1 MMFSTI
7 ASHCK
12 STYNQVKLLHLT
24 INLITLLWE
33 ATCIKEFGAQYA
45 MNSML
50 SSAIYTYRITYQKP
64 ADHILP
70 LLITFKGR

>member
-12 STYNQVKLLHLT
+12 SAYNQVKLIHLT
-24 INLITLLWE
+24 ISLITLPWA
-33 ATCIKEFGAQYA
+33 ATCINEFGAQYA

-50 SSAIYTYRITYQKP
+50 SSAIYKY
-64 ADHILP
+64 
-70 LLITFKGR
+70 